1 MTLRLP
7 RRKRSKVFTGCWTCR
22 LRRLKCDEGKPECA
36 VCIDR
41 GIECGGYNIR
51 LQWLPPVDNVNTIGR
66 SPNGS
71 KGEQSRRR
79 TLPATRNL
87 RLSNEQV
94 DSAILDIE
102 EAELGQETRSV
113 GPFSVFPAVVSI
125 VPPESRVSQES
136 VGYDEFEDK
145 TDNLGGLSAHEDS
158 LGNGVNDTTS
168 NRQTVSPSDVTDI
181 ISWPPSIQD
190 ALSTPTQSIL
200 SQSGASADTKVDHG
214 DKPKVLIDY
223 ELLFRPSFL
232 TTEVK
237 HLMHH
242 YSENVIPLFAVIDS
256 RDTPWRCFYLPRA
269 LQCCSELE
277 INGKSTPARRA
288 LLHATLAVSAFH
300 LRNLA
305 ERQELG
311 VAHGWTSVRSRHR
324 TYALEFLQESAGD
337 PYAAST
343 SSGYKELLAAM
354 LSMTAINVFSGDT
367 ETREIHLKGCES
379 LIRARRN
386 THSNPSATTQ
396 ALHGIFYYL
405 RIMQDATDAWMTQDK
420 VQTYEYLDDTD
431 PILDVD
437 DEKFNDKTGS
447 FSFELAYAVP
457 RSLLLLLHKTCRLLR
472 TLIRLSSRN
481 DKTMKITTMLACDRL
496 EEELMSFPI
505 EEEIRRLKHAAVDE
519 SNICVVQHYMR
530 AFYHTTIIF
539 FNSKVRRTHP
549 RFLQKHVDLV
559 VCHMNAGKKIKHEEG
574 IATRV
579 VLWPA
584 VVAGQQAIETS
595 TRQEI
600 LKLVSYRRSAWS
612 CNCKDDWGVV
622 RELLE

>member
-1 MTLRLP
+1 MGLEESNL
-7 RRKRSKVFTGCWTCR
+7 
-22 LRRLKCDEGKPECA
+22 EGEPSQA
-36 VCIDR
+36 
-41 GIECGGYNIR
+41 
-51 LQWLPPVDNVNTIGR
+51 
-66 SPNGS
+66 
-71 KGEQSRRR
+71 
-79 TLPATRNL
+79 ATRNL
-87 RLSNEQV
+87 RLSNDQV
-94 DSAILDIE
+94 DAAILDIE
-102 EAELGQETRSV
+102 EAEPGQETRSV
-113 GPFSVFPAVVSI
+113 GPFSVFPAVVSSA
-125 VPPESRVSQES
+125 PPESMVSQDS
-136 VGYDEFEDK
+136 VDYDEFEGE
-145 TDNLGGLSAHEDS
+145 TDNLGGLAAHQDL
-158 LGNGVNDTTS
+158 LGDGVNDTTS
-168 NRQTVSPSDVTDI
+168 DRQTVSPSDVIDI
-181 ISWPPSIQD
+181 VSWPSSIQD
-190 ALSTPTQSIL
+190 VLSTPTQSIL

-223 ELLFRPSFL
+223 ALLFRPSFL

-242 YSENVIPLFAVIDS
+242 YSENVIPLFAVSDS
-256 RDTPWRCFYLPRA
+256 RDTPWRRFYLPHA

-311 VAHGWTSVRSRHR
+311 VAHRWTSVGSRHR

-354 LSMTAINVFSGDT
+354 LSMAAINVFSGDT

-379 LIRARRN
+379 LIRARGDTN
-386 THSNPSATTQ
+386 SKPSATTE

-405 RIMQDATDAWMTQDK
+405 RIMQDATDLCGNSHAWMTQDK
-420 VQTYEYLDDTD
+420 VQTHECLDDTD
-431 PILDVD
+431 PILHVE
-437 DEKFNDKTGS
+437 DESFDDKTGS
-447 FSFELAYAVP
+447 FSFELVYAVP
-457 RSLLLLLHKTCRLLR
+457 RSLLLLIHKTCRLLR
-472 TLIRLSSRN
+472 TMIRLSSRN
-481 DKTMKITTMLACDRL
+481 DKTMKTTIILACDRL
-496 EEELMSFPI
+496 GEEIMSFPI
-505 EEEIRRLKHAAVDE
+505 EEEIRRLKDAAVDE

-530 AFYHTTIIF
+530 AFYHATIIF

-559 VCHMNAGKKIKHEEG
+559 VCHMKAGEKIKHEEG

-584 VVAGQQAIETS
+584 VVAGQQAIKTS

-600 LKLVSYRRSAWS
+600 LKWFHIVEAHGVATAKMTGVWFENFWSRPIRDDAEDANQWGYCHLV
-612 CNCKDDWGVV
+612 
-622 RELLE
+622 LT